1 MYVALTR
8 AKEQLILIGTIDKE
22 EALEKLERL
31 PISGN
36 QIALHKRLSADRPFD
51 LIYSILAKYQSTSL
65 LQNIGLRN
73 PLII

>member
-36 QIALHKRLSADRPFD
+36 QIALHKRLSQID
-51 LIYSILAKYQSTSL
+51 L
-65 LQNIGLRN
+65 
-73 PLII
+73 LI